1 MFTLSTFYT
10 SKQWRLFRK
19 TVISERLARDGD
31 VICDYCKRPIVN
43 DYDIIAHHY
52 KTFLTEANVNDYNIS
67 LNQDNIQLVHLG
79 CHNKIHNNFG
89 TCTYKKVYLV
99 FGSPGAG
106 KSTYINEVADSNSL
120 IVDIDRIYEAINNQ
134 RSKKLYSNVMQLF
147 NQLIDVVRT
156 RNGAWSNAY
165 IILANCRN
173 VERYQKLLDAEV
185 IHINTDK
192 QICYERAAPK
202 INKYGQPYKDYI
214 DNYWREWT
222 ETYSKLLIDMYDL

>member
-1 MFTLSTFYT
+1 MFNLNSFYQ
-10 SKQWRLFRK
+10 SQEWKKFRK
-19 TVISERLARDGD
+19 YIISERLGRDGD
-31 VICDYCKRPIVN
+31 ILCEHCGKPITHSWET
-43 DYDIIAHHY
+43 IAHHKEY
-52 KTFLTEANVNDYNIS
+52 LTEQNVNDFSIS
-67 LNQDNIQLVHLG
+67 LNPDNIALVHHR
-79 CHNKIHNNFG
+79 CHNVIHDRFG
-89 TCTYKKVYLV
+89 TIKYKHVFIV

-106 KSTYINEVADSNSL
+106 KSTYVNNIAGPDDL
-120 IVDIDRIYEAINNQ
+120 IIDIDALYSAVNNS

-165 IILANCRN
+165 IVLANCRN

-185 IHINTDK
+185 IHINTNK
-192 QICYERAAPK
+192 QICYERATPK

-222 ETYSKLLIDMYDL
+222 ETYSKLLIDKYDL